1 MRLAAVAGT
10 LAGLGAVRATT
21 LDDMEDDD
29 KTTTIA
35 STAAVT
41 STTSTTLIVTST
53 RVVSA
58 DGGTA
63 RLGVTSNAST
73 SNGTTTSTAPNTSLA
88 ATTATAT
95 VSLAPDELTSEGKE
109 YGLQGCFAHD
119 STEDIGLLLGQNHTT
134 TEASYMSLSLCLK
147 LCASGVKGA
156 TSAGYPFVGVAD
168 GSFCYCGTDL
178 NQKAPQCSIY
188 ACTLPCAGNDTELC
202 GGQGH
207 ISVYKRISP
216 EPAAPST
223 HPGSDDGRLASI
235 PAAALTEMLNKHS
248 SGAILSE
255 KQDRNTSGA
264 REAGVMAGI
273 VLGSVSGFGLL
284 LFLVFVAMK
293 WLIRHRHTST
303 PGTARPL
310 KGKAAIS
317 ASRSTA
323 SDEMASTIVNTRDAA
338 SVHDA
343 MRVDLRPLD
352 GVTTDQHSPA
362 ARFPSAGDKKGQVDI
377 GAATGADWKHHNETS
392 PLTPRTPRQMN
403 ALEDEIKAQPST
415 PSIMVHPPEKT
426 APDYGLDET
435 ASHRRRL
442 SMPLAAPV
450 IVYGAET
457 VDDRRVLPSQVSRG
471 KLAGD

>member
-1 MRLAAVAGT
+1 
-10 LAGLGAVRATT
+10 
-21 LDDMEDDD
+21 MEDDD

-168 GSFCYCGTDL
+168 GSFCYC
-178 NQKAPQCSIY
+178 
-188 ACTLPCAGNDTELC
+188 
-202 GGQGH
+202 GH